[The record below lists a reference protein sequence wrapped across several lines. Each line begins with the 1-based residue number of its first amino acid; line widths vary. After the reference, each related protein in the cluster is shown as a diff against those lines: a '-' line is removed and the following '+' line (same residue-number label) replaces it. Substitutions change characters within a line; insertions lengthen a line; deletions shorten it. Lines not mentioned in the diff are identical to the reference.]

1 MVVGVLS
8 VLLAIILPTVKTV
21 RAAALN
27 KKAQAEAT
35 ALAQAAI
42 RYKNEYGFWPGQLK
56 EKDDVT
62 VELRP
67 AFKNLPDAFVP
78 AIISGPKSFTDALQV
93 TGNPVYLND
102 NEVYQSFRR
111 IGRKEGSL
119 FKANP
124 LNPKGIHFIDLA
136 EEHEP
141 LRANY
146 LDPWGRSYI
155 LFMGLNP
162 RSTFTHTITSAS
174 GGSQLVRV
182 DNAIAF
188 AFSYGPDGNLS
199 TNYLYSAG
207 VRK

>member
-1 MVVGVLS
+1 MVVGTLS
-8 VLLAIILPTVKTV
+8 VLLAIILPTIKTV
-21 RAAALN
+21 RNSALN
-27 KKAQAEAT
+27 KKAQTEAT

-42 RYKNEYGFWPGQLK
+42 HYKNKYGFWPGQLQTK
-56 EKDDVT
+56 ADDA

-67 AFKNLPDAFVP
+67 AFKNLPADFVP
-78 AIISGPKSFTDALQV
+78 AIISGPKSFTDSLQV
-93 TGNPVYLND
+93 TVEPVYLNE
-102 NEVYQSFRR
+102 NEVYQSFRQ
-111 IGRKEGSL
+111 IGNKEGER
-119 FKANP
+119 FKSNP

-136 EEHEP
+136 EENEP
-141 LRANY
+141 LRANFF
-146 LDPWGRSYI
+146 DPWGRSYI

-162 RSTFTHTITSAS
+162 HSTFTHTINFPN

-188 AFSYGPDGNLS
+188 AFSYGQDGDRS